1 MNCIP
6 EGTRR
11 VPTWREQ
18 HAIDLYAEGHAAPAI
33 CRAAGI
39 GKTKLFQILHRHGI
53 VLKADTGYRYLP
65 EVHGW
70 LTDAEMLAPCRGAW
84 QFDRVLTV
92 SEMRT
97 LQAEREAA
105 ATIARP
111 GAHHVAA

>member
-18 HAIDLYAEGHAAPAI
+18 HAIDLYAEGYSAPAI
-33 CRAAGI
+33 CRAVGM
-39 GKTKLFQILHRHGI
+39 GKTQLFQILARHGV
-53 VLKADTGYRYLP
+53 VLKADNGYRYLP

-70 LTDAEMLAPCRGAW
+70 LTDAELLAPSRGVWNFAHI
-84 QFDRVLTV
+84 LTV

-111 GAHHVAA
+111 GGHHVAA